1 MVRHFSMSLC
11 LYFTLL
17 PLRVVQRYFAWLW
30 ADCIPLVI
38 AESESLVPKDKT
50 ADGLFPKRVI
60 KKSYY
65 LDYL

>member
-1 MVRHFSMSLC
+1 MVRHFLMSLC
-11 LYFTLL
+11 LYFTRL

-30 ADCIPLVI
+30 ADRIPLVI
-38 AESESLVPKDKT
+38 AESGSLGPKDKI

-60 KKSYY
+60 QKSYY